1 MSESSGMRGTQ
12 GAGASGTLVVVDAPA
27 MEDVLALEGRI
38 DAFNVAATGTDDGRY
53 LTVILKRDDGT
64 IYAGLHGHTWA
75 GICEIKTL
83 WIDESERGKG
93 LGSRLLAAAEE
104 EARRRGCRVIHLES
118 FTFQAPD
125 FYLRHGFEAFA
136 RLEDLPAGHA
146 NVFLLKRL
154 TPHATEDTIQRS
166 AG

>member
-1 MSESSGMRGTQ
+1 MSESSGMRDPHGE
-12 GAGASGTLVVVDAPA
+12 GAPARLVVVDAPA
-27 MEDVLALEGRI
+27 MEDVLALEDRI
-38 DAFNVAATGTDDGRY
+38 DQFNVAATGADDGRY

-83 WIDESERGKG
+83 WIAEHERGKG
-93 LGSRLLAAAEE
+93 LGSRLLAAAED

-118 FTFQAPD
+118 FTFQAPE
-125 FYLRHGFEAFA
+125 FYARHGFEPFA

-146 NVFLLKRL
+146 NVFLIKRL
-154 TPHATEDTIQRS
+154 TPHATGDVSQR
-166 AG
+166 

>member
-1 MSESSGMRGTQ
+1 MSESSGMRDPHGE
-12 GAGASGTLVVVDAPA
+12 GAPARLVVVDAPA
-27 MEDVLALEGRI
+27 MEDVLALEDRI
-38 DAFNVAATGTDDGRY
+38 DQFNVAATGADDGRY

-83 WIDESERGKG
+83 WIEESERGKG
-93 LGSRLLAAAEE
+93 LGSRLLAAAED

-118 FTFQAPD
+118 FTFQAPE
-125 FYLRHGFEAFA
+125 FYARHGFEPFA

-146 NVFLLKRL
+146 NVFLIKRL
-154 TPHATEDTIQRS
+154 TPHATGDVSQR
-166 AG
+166 